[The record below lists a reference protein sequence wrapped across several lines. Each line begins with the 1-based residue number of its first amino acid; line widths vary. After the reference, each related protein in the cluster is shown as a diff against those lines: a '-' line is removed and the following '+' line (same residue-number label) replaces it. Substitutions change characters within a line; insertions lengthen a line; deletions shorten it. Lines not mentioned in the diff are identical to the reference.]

1 VNAVVDTAAT
11 VARLQVEGLGVTLG
25 GRRLLDGVSLSVGP
39 GQVLGLVGESGSGKS
54 LTALAIARLLPRG
67 AVASGRVSLDGRRLD
82 ALSERELC
90 AVRGR
95 DVGLVFQEPA
105 TALNPL
111 HTIGAQVEETV
122 RLHAQASR
130 AEARARAI
138 ETLARVGL
146 PADRVGP
153 DRYPHELSGGQRQ
166 RVAIA
171 MAVALTPR
179 LLIADEPT
187 TALDVTTQAQIL
199 ALLRELVDDTGMS
212 LVLVSH
218 DLAVVAT
225 LADHVALLHEGRV
238 VERGAAGRVL
248 RQPTHPYA
256 RELVRLSTVAV
267 AVAGPTAVTPVLGAA
282 HPADGGRPAAG
293 APSSPSV
300 ASTAP
305 LLEARAIV
313 REYSRGRGLAP
324 FRAVDDVSLTIA
336 RGERVGLVGESGS
349 GKTTLVRT
357 LLGLEPPVSG
367 EVVVDRC
374 SLYAADAGER
384 RRVRRLVQVVFQDPY
399 GSLNP
404 RHSVE
409 RIVAEPLHLLDVAPS
424 SRERR
429 ALVERLLTDVGL
441 EPSHADRHPHQ
452 FSGGQRQRI
461 AIARALAVDPALV
474 VLDEAVS
481 ALDAALRTQVLEL
494 LERLRAA
501 RGLAYLFVSHDLDVV
516 RAVTDRVLVM
526 RAGRIVETGPTARVL
541 DAPEHE
547 YTRSLVAASPGLERA
562 LAARGL

>member
-1 VNAVVDTAAT
+1 VNAAIDTAAS
-11 VARLQVEGLGVTLG
+11 VPRLEVENLGVTLG
-25 GRRLLDGVSLSVGP
+25 GHRVLDGVSLSVAP

-95 DVGLVFQEPA
+95 DLGLVFQEPA

-111 HTIGAQVEETV
+111 HAIGAQVEETV
-122 RLHAQASR
+122 RLHAQVSR

-146 PADRVGP
+146 PADRVGS

-171 MAVALTPR
+171 MAVALTPK

-199 ALLRELVDDTGMS
+199 AMLRELVNDTGMS

-225 LADHVALLHEGRV
+225 LADHVALLHDGRV
-238 VERGAAGRVL
+238 VERGPVARVL
-248 RQPTHPYA
+248 RNPTHPYA
-256 RELVRLSTVAV
+256 RELVRLSSAAV
-267 AVAGPTAVTPVLGAA
+267 ARVNVPTPATPATSA
-282 HPADGGRPAAG
+282 TPPPAAT
-293 APSSPSV
+293 AP
-300 ASTAP
+300 AP
-305 LLEARAIV
+305 LLEARGIV
-313 REYSRGRGLAP
+313 REYSRGRGLAA
-324 FRAVDDVSLTIA
+324 FRAVDDVSLTLA

-374 SLYAADAGER
+374 SLYLSDARER

-409 RIVAEPLHLLDVAPS
+409 RIVAEPLHLLDVAPAA
-424 SRERR
+424 RERR

-461 AIARALAVDPALV
+461 AIARSLAVDPALV

-494 LERLRAA
+494 LERLRAE
-501 RGLAYLFVSHDLDVV
+501 RGLAYLFVSHDLQVV

-526 RAGRIVETGPTARVL
+526 RAGRIVESGPTARVL

-547 YTRSLVAASPGLERA
+547 YTRALVAASPGLERA
-562 LAARGL
+562 LAARCL